1 MTLRALSQCSSHSFT
16 YILLNSS
23 YSSTMPAHVTQ
34 LDLQHVADS
43 VYALASPGSSSPI
56 APQVREALGVIE
68 TALDTH
74 G

>member
-1 MTLRALSQCSSHSFT
+1 
-16 YILLNSS
+16 
-23 YSSTMPAHVTQ
+23 MPAHITQ

-43 VYALASPGSSSPI
+43 VYALASSGSSSLI